1 MDKNFDSDVRVERE
15 SFLSRSRRFLIDH
28 RSDASKLLLA
38 IVFGVCVILPLIM
51 MFVQI
56 KPADFRTLFTSKTFL
71 PALWNSLS
79 TALLSTLI
87 SVTLAFLLS
96 LCMQRTGIRLKGFFT
111 VVLLL
116 PMLIPSMS
124 HGTGLTLLFGKR
136 GIITMLLGLDSG
148 IEGFGGIIAG
158 SVLYSFPVAFLM
170 LNDVM
175 KYEDS
180 SPYEAASV
188 LGISRLRTVTAITL
202 PYLARPLI
210 SAFFATFT
218 MIITDYGVP
227 LMVGGKCKTLAV
239 LMYEEVVGQLNYG
252 VGAVVGI
259 LLLVPALIAFLADLF
274 NKDKGKSSYVTR
286 PFTVKRNI
294 LRDIAAYI
302 FCGLMTFFVLL
313 TISSFCISAFSTRYP
328 TNKTFTFWHFA
339 NTMNTGG
346 VNLRN
351 SVIIALLTAVIG
363 VIVAFMTAYLTA
375 RLRSKMTRML
385 HLVSITSLAIPGMVL
400 GISYVFA
407 FKSSFLY
414 GTLAIL
420 VMVNLMHFFASP
432 YLMMYNT
439 LGKMNENLEDVG
451 HTMGIRRFK
460 IIRDV
465 IIPQSAS
472 TLLEMFAYFFVN
484 AMMTISAVSFLA
496 NYATEP
502 LSLKLNM
509 YEQQSNIESMAVV
522 ALVILLIN
530 IAMKGLV
537 WLIRNFGKIKAS
549 LTRKKQNNT
558 EGATPTA
565 PAED

>member
-1 MDKNFDSDVRVERE
+1 MEQLIRPKETKLQRA
-15 SFLSRSRRFLIDH
+15 RRYLIDH
-28 RSDASKLLLA
+28 RGDASKLLLA
-38 IVFGVCVILPLIM
+38 AVFAVAVILPLIM
-51 MFVQI
+51 MFAQI
-56 KPADFRTLFTSKTFL
+56 RPADFRALFTSKSFL
-71 PALWNSLS
+71 PALGNSFS
-79 TALLSTLI
+79 TAALSTLI
-87 SVTLAFLLS
+87 SVTLAFLLA
-96 LCMQRTGIRLKGFFT
+96 LCMQRTGIRCKGVIT
-111 VVLLL
+111 VILLL

-124 HGTGLTLLFGKR
+124 HGMGLNLLFGKR
-136 GIITMLLGLDSG
+136 GVLTTLLGFSSG
-148 IEGFGGIIAG
+148 IQGFGGIIVG

-175 KYEDS
+175 CYEDS

-239 LMYEEVVGQLNYG
+239 LMYEEAVGQMHYG
-252 VGAVVGI
+252 VGGVVG
-259 LLLVPALIAFLADLF
+259 LLLLLPALIAFLVDLF
-274 NKDKGKSSYVTR
+274 NKERGKASYVTR
-286 PFTVKRNI
+286 PFTIKKNLV
-294 LRDIAAYI
+294 RDIFAYL
-302 FCGLMTFFVLL
+302 FCALMIAFVLL
-313 TISSFCISAFSTRYP
+313 ILFSFCISAFSTRFP
-328 TNKTFTFWHFA
+328 TNRTFTFKHFGEV
-339 NTMNTGG
+339 MESGG
-346 VNLRN
+346 ENLRN

-363 VIVAFMTAYLTA
+363 VVTAFMTAYMTTRYRSRLT
-375 RLRSKMTRML
+375 RLL

-414 GTLAIL
+414 GSLAIL

-451 HTMGIRRFK
+451 HTMGVRRFK

-496 NYATEP
+496 TTYTQP
-502 LSLKLNM
+502 LSLKLNQ
-509 YEQQSNIESMAVV
+509 YEELMQTECAAVV
-522 ALVILLIN
+522 ALIILLIN
-530 IAMKGLV
+530 VAMKGVIYLA
-537 WLIRNFGKIKAS
+537 RNFGTIRAAF
-549 LTRKKQNNT
+549 LRKTKT
-558 EGATPTA
+558 AVATATDK
-565 PAED
+565 EE